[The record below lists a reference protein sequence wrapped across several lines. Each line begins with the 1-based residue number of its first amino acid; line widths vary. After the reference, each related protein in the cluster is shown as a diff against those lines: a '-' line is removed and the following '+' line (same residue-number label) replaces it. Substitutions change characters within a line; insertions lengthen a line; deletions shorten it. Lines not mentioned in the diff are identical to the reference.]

1 MKKIIFSLF
10 AASFFGLA
18 ATAQID
24 EKYTQA
30 MEQKVV
36 AVDTLRKSADLIE
49 LSAAFERIAEAE
61 KNKWLP
67 YYYAA
72 LTQVNAAYFMGMDNI
87 QKEKTD
93 PMADKAEA
101 LISKADVLSPKNS
114 EIYLVKKMIASLRLM
129 GDPMNRY
136 MEYGPKAEEA
146 MQMAMKLNPEN
157 PRVYLL
163 QAQDKYF
170 TPEQYGGSKTEAKS
184 LFELADKKYMMFKP
198 ESSITPNWGKPAID
212 YFLAELNK

>member
-114 EIYLVKKMIASLRLM
+114 EIYLVKKNDRIPAVNGRSYEPL
-129 GDPMNRY
+129 
-136 MEYGPKAEEA
+136 YGIWSK
-146 MQMAMKLNPEN
+146 
-157 PRVYLL
+157 
-163 QAQDKYF
+163 
-170 TPEQYGGSKTEAKS
+170 GGRSHANGHEIKS
-184 LFELADKKYMMFKP
+184 
-198 ESSITPNWGKPAID
+198 
-212 YFLAELNK
+212 

>member
-1 MKKIIFSLF
+1 
-10 AASFFGLA
+10 
-18 ATAQID
+18 
-24 EKYTQA
+24 
-30 MEQKVV
+30 
-36 AVDTLRKSADLIE
+36 
-49 LSAAFERIAEAE
+49 
-61 KNKWLP
+61 
-67 YYYAA
+67 
-72 LTQVNAAYFMGMDNI
+72 
-87 QKEKTD
+87 
-93 PMADKAEA
+93 
-101 LISKADVLSPKNS
+101 
-114 EIYLVKKMIASLRLM
+114 
-129 GDPMNRY
+129 